1 MKNRRSEH
9 RHPTTSTSRAP
20 VSRRRFLGGSA
31 MAAGG
36 LVLGPSIL
44 AACGSD
50 GGSGTALKLARPDKP
65 VTLPTVGDAVAAG
78 KAHEGGTL
86 QILNYVDYLNPDV
99 VARFE
104 ETYGVK
110 TAVTTYD
117 TEEGALNKLRS
128 GAFTPD
134 LIIGMTDSVL
144 SRLVAAELLQP
155 LNHSYL
161 SNFGNVIEGL
171 RDPYYDVGAQ
181 YTTPYIIY
189 STGIG
194 YRTDMDVDTSYF
206 ESGNGWDILWDSAY
220 SGRLGI
226 LDSYRDVIGSV
237 LHRNGEDINT
247 GDQKVLNAAL
257 EDLREMSAATN
268 PKIDILAYTEVPA
281 GTRVVNQCW
290 SGDMLLGV
298 WYLPED
304 ASWTEL
310 GYWQP
315 DEMVTGNDVFC
326 VARNAQRPVLAHE
339 FINFFLDVD
348 NALEN
353 FGWTGYQPALEA
365 LDAQTLIDWEY
376 VPANLANA
384 LITPAQYAKG
394 NRAVALEPDV
404 DARWTDVW
412 AKFTAG

>member
-1 MKNRRSEH
+1 
-9 RHPTTSTSRAP
+9 
-20 VSRRRFLGGSA
+20 
-31 MAAGG
+31 
-36 LVLGPSIL
+36 
-44 AACGSD
+44 
-50 GGSGTALKLARPDKP
+50 
-65 VTLPTVGDAVAAG
+65 
-78 KAHEGGTL
+78 
-86 QILNYVDYLNPDV
+86 
-99 VARFE
+99 
-104 ETYGVK
+104 
-110 TAVTTYD
+110 
-117 TEEGALNKLRS
+117 
-128 GAFTPD
+128 
-134 LIIGMTDSVL
+134 
-144 SRLVAAELLQP
+144 
-155 LNHSYL
+155 
-161 SNFGNVIEGL
+161 
-171 RDPYYDVGAQ
+171 
-181 YTTPYIIY
+181 
-189 STGIG
+189 
-194 YRTDMDVDTSYF
+194 
-206 ESGNGWDILWDSAY
+206 
-220 SGRLGI
+220 
-226 LDSYRDVIGSV
+226 
-237 LHRNGEDINT
+237 
-247 GDQKVLNAAL
+247 
-257 EDLREMSAATN
+257 

-315 DEMVTGNDVFC
+315 DDMVTGNDVFC

>member
-9 RHPTTSTSRAP
+9 RHPTTSASRAP
-20 VSRRRFLGGSA
+20 VSRRQFLGGSA
-31 MAAGG
+31 VAAGG

-161 SNFGNVIEGL
+161 SNFGK
-171 RDPYYDVGAQ
+171 R
-181 YTTPYIIY
+181 
-189 STGIG
+189 
-194 YRTDMDVDTSYF
+194 
-206 ESGNGWDILWDSAY
+206 
-220 SGRLGI
+220 
-226 LDSYRDVIGSV
+226 
-237 LHRNGEDINT
+237 H
-247 GDQKVLNAAL
+247 
-257 EDLREMSAATN
+257 
-268 PKIDILAYTEVPA
+268 
-281 GTRVVNQCW
+281 
-290 SGDMLLGV
+290 
-298 WYLPED
+298 
-304 ASWTEL
+304 
-310 GYWQP
+310 
-315 DEMVTGNDVFC
+315 
-326 VARNAQRPVLAHE
+326 
-339 FINFFLDVD
+339 
-348 NALEN
+348 
-353 FGWTGYQPALEA
+353 
-365 LDAQTLIDWEY
+365 
-376 VPANLANA
+376 
-384 LITPAQYAKG
+384 
-394 NRAVALEPDV
+394 
-404 DARWTDVW
+404 
-412 AKFTAG
+412 

>member
-1 MKNRRSEH
+1 MTA
-9 RHPTTSTSRAP
+9 RHEFN
-20 VSRRRFLGGSA
+20 RRRFLQGSA
-31 MAAGG
+31 AVAGG
-36 LVLGPSIL
+36 LMLPASIL
-44 AACGSD
+44 SACGDD
-50 GGSGTALKLARPDKP
+50 GGSGAALKLARPDKP
-65 VTLPTVGDAVAAG
+65 VTLPTVGDAIANG
-78 KAHEGGTL
+78 LSHEGGTL

-99 VARFE
+99 LARFE

-117 TEEGALNKLRS
+117 TEEIALNKLRS
-128 GAFTPD
+128 GAYQPD
-134 LIIGMTDSVL
+134 LILGLTESVL
-144 SRLVAAELLQP
+144 PRLVAADLLQP
-155 LNHSYL
+155 LNKSYL
-161 SNFGNVIEGL
+161 SNFNNVIAGL
-171 RDPYYDVGAQ
+171 RDPYYDLGAQ
-181 YTTPYIIY
+181 YTVPYIIY

-206 ESGNGWDILWDSAY
+206 DSGNGWDILWDPAY

-237 LHRNGEDINT
+237 LHRNGADINT
-247 GDQKVLNAAL
+247 GDQNTVLA
-257 EDLREMSAATN
+257 DLQAMTAATN
-268 PKIDILAYTEVPA
+268 PKIDILAYTEIPA

-304 ASWTEL
+304 AGWDVL

-315 DEMVTGNDVFC
+315 DDMVTGNDLFC
-326 VARNAQRPVLAHE
+326 VTSKSSRPVLAHE

-365 LDAQTLIDWEY
+365 LPASTLIEWEY
-376 VPANLANA
+376 VPAGLENA
-384 LITPAQYAKG
+384 LITPEQYAAG
-394 NRAVALEPDV
+394 NRGVALEPEV

-412 AKFTAG
+412 AAFTAG

>member
-1 MKNRRSEH
+1 MTDHSKLN
-9 RHPTTSTSRAP
+9 
-20 VSRRRFLGGSA
+20 RRRFLQGSA
-31 MAAGG
+31 VAAGG
-36 LVLGPSIL
+36 LLLPASVL
-44 AACGSD
+44 AACGD
-50 GGSGTALKLARPDKP
+50 GVPSYDKGSGTLLKLARPDKP
-65 VTLPTVGDAVAAG
+65 ITLSTVGDPIG
-78 KAHEGGTL
+78 NGLTHESGTL
-86 QILNYVDYLNPDV
+86 QILNWVDYLNPDV
-99 VARFE
+99 LARFE

-117 TEEGALNKLRS
+117 TEEIALNKLRS
-128 GAFTPD
+128 GAFKPD
-134 LIIGMTDSVL
+134 LIIGLTDSVL

-161 SNFGNVIEGL
+161 SNFSNVIEGL
-171 RDPYYDVGAQ
+171 RDPFYDLGAQ
-181 YTTPYIIY
+181 YTVPYIIY

-194 YRTDMDVDTSYF
+194 YRSDMDVDTSYF

-237 LHRNGEDINT
+237 LHRNGEDVNT
-247 GDQKVLNAAL
+247 GDKKVLNAVL
-257 EDLREMSAATN
+257 EDLQEMSAATN

-304 ASWTEL
+304 VDWTVL
-310 GYWQP
+310 SYWQP
-315 DEMVTGNDVFC
+315 EDMITGNDFFC
-326 VARNAQRPVLAHE
+326 VAKNAERPVLAHK
-339 FINFFLDVD
+339 FIDFFLDVD

-365 LDAQTLIDWEY
+365 LPASTLIEWEY
-376 VPANLANA
+376 VPETLANA
-384 LITPAQYAKG
+384 LITPEQYASG
-394 NRAVALEPDV
+394 NRAVALTPEV
-404 DARWTDVW
+404 DALWTDVW
-412 AKFTAG
+412 ANFTAG

>member
-9 RHPTTSTSRAP
+9 RHPTTSASRAP

-50 GGSGTALKLARPDKP
+50 GGSSTALKLARPDKP

-155 LNHSYL
+155 PQS
-161 SNFGNVIEGL
+161 
-171 RDPYYDVGAQ
+171 
-181 YTTPYIIY
+181 
-189 STGIG
+189 
-194 YRTDMDVDTSYF
+194 
-206 ESGNGWDILWDSAY
+206 
-220 SGRLGI
+220 
-226 LDSYRDVIGSV
+226 
-237 LHRNGEDINT
+237 
-247 GDQKVLNAAL
+247 
-257 EDLREMSAATN
+257 
-268 PKIDILAYTEVPA
+268 
-281 GTRVVNQCW
+281 
-290 SGDMLLGV
+290 LL
-298 WYLPED
+298 PI
-304 ASWTEL
+304 
-310 GYWQP
+310 Q
-315 DEMVTGNDVFC
+315 F
-326 VARNAQRPVLAHE
+326 RQRH
-339 FINFFLDVD
+339 
-348 NALEN
+348 
-353 FGWTGYQPALEA
+353 
-365 LDAQTLIDWEY
+365 
-376 VPANLANA
+376 
-384 LITPAQYAKG
+384 
-394 NRAVALEPDV
+394 
-404 DARWTDVW
+404 
-412 AKFTAG
+412 